1 MTIFLILLVS
11 THVFL
16 LLTAAIAFYAMLLQ
30 LLAKRGVNKKML
42 LWSAVVGF
50 ITSIFSWVISIV
62 YLSDYYLGKEGY
74 NTGYDVTTL
83 IPKFV
88 YVREILLPLLVVTA
102 LLVFI
107 GVWLKGEHI
116 NEEAKLKKE
125 EEETKRDKQH
135 AVRACTK
142 IYQEKGLSGDLLKR
156 VVNKICSN
164 KKVMLKTLMKEEWD
178 LSLSEH
184 KNPVMEAVVIGV
196 SAIIGSL
203 IPLAPFFFIPVSTA
217 IWVSLIAS
225 IATLFITGAVKAKL
239 TVGSWFRSGLE
250 VTLIGMGA
258 ALLGFIIGLFFS
270 GF

>member
-1 MTIFLILLVS
+1 MGLGAKDLRDIILGGQDGLVN
-11 THVFL
+11 VL
-16 LLTAAIAFYAMLLQ
+16 GIVLAMAIATADSKLV
-30 LLAKRGVNKKML
+30 LLAGLAATFAESLSMAGVGYT
-42 LWSAVVGF
+42 SAVAAR
-50 ITSIFSWVISIV
+50 
-62 YLSDYYLGKEGY
+62 DYYY
-74 NTGYDVTTL
+74 S
-83 IPKFV
+83 
-88 YVREILLPLLVVTA
+88 
-102 LLVFI
+102 
-107 GVWLKGEHI
+107 
-116 NEEAKLKKE
+116 KLKKE

-135 AVRACTK
+135 AVSACTK

-156 VVNKICSN
+156 VVHKICSN

-250 VTLIGMGA
+250 VTLICMGA
-258 ALLGFIIGLFFS
+258 ALLGFIIGVFFS
-270 GF
+270 GL